1 MENTF
6 AQIFYSTIINDVYN
20 LGNSN
25 EQYIRDTI
33 SNNYELLLNEYQNK
47 NDIEKNDIV
56 QYFTNL
62 ANIKK
67 NEYETTQS
75 WDSYWAGRKYNEYI
89 LIIDILSNI

>member
-6 AQIFYSTIINDVYN
+6 AQIFYSTISNDVYN
-20 LGNSN
+20 LGISN

-47 NDIEKNDIV
+47 NDIEKNDVV

-62 ANIKK
+62 SNIKK
-67 NEYETTQS
+67 MNMKQHKVGIHIGLKEDTM
-75 WDSYWAGRKYNEYI
+75 
-89 LIIDILSNI
+89 NIY

>member
-6 AQIFYSTIINDVYN
+6 AQIFYSTISNDVYN
-20 LGNSN
+20 LGISN

-47 NDIEKNDIV
+47 NDIEKNDVV

-62 ANIKK
+62 SNIKK

-75 WDSYWAGRKYNEYI
+75 WDSYWAERRYNEYI